1 LAELR
6 ANKPRL
12 TLLHYIVDISDD
24 NPSLEIL
31 NFTHQLAAVKEA
43 RKFNVDAMSAE
54 LRSWKLQINQLQS
67 QLTQA
72 DAELNELMKGKIIR
86 LFYVICYYVL
96 CYMLLF
102 KVIEIIINII
112 SLKPKIF

>member
-1 LAELR
+1 MKQLAELR

-12 TLLHYIVDISDD
+12 TLLHYIVDIADD

-31 NFTHQLAAVKEA
+31 HFTRELSTVKEA
-43 RKFNVDAMSAE
+43 RKFNVDTMSAE

-72 DAELNELMKGKIIR
+72 DAELNELMKGTMMRNVNKINE
-86 LFYVICYYVL
+86 
-96 CYMLLF
+96 
-102 KVIEIIINII
+102 K
-112 SLKPKIF
+112 